1 MKVDVVTLFPE
12 MVDLPLSYSIV
23 KRAREDKFLKLGF
36 LNPREFAEDK
46 HKTVDQKPYGGG
58 SGMLL
63 MAEPFYKAIK
73 KLSKKNS
80 KVILLS
86 PVGEVFKQ
94 EKALQ
99 LSKEKHI
106 ILVCAHYEG
115 IDERISNYVH
125 EKISI
130 GDFILTGGEPAA
142 VCVID
147 AITRLLKG
155 VITDDSLKNESF
167 NDNLLEA
174 PQYTRPSVWRWHKV
188 PEVLLSGDHE
198 KIKKWRREESLRLT
212 EKNRPDLLKNLK
224 I

>member
-1 MKVDVVTLFPE
+1 MKVDVITLFPE

-23 KRAREDKFLKLGF
+23 KRAREDRLLKLGF
-36 LNPREFAEDK
+36 LNPREFAVDR

-80 KVILLS
+80 RVILLT
-86 PVGEVFKQ
+86 PAGKVFNQK
-94 EKALQ
+94 KALQ

-115 IDERISNYVH
+115 IDERISNYVD

-142 VCVID
+142 VCIID
-147 AITRLLKG
+147 AVTRLLKG
-155 VITDDSLKNESF
+155 VIKADSLENESF
-167 NDNLLEA
+167 NGNLLEA
-174 PQYTRPSVWRWHKV
+174 PQYTRPNVWRGHKV
-188 PEVLLSGDHE
+188 PDILLSGNHK
-198 KIKKWRREESLRLT
+198 KIEKWRKEESLKLT
-212 EKNRPDLLKNLK
+212 KKNRPDLLEV
-224 I
+224 

>member
-155 VITDDSLKNESF
+155 VIKDDSLRNESF

-174 PQYTRPSVWRWHKV
+174 PQYTRPSVWRGHKV

>member
-1 MKVDVVTLFPE
+1 MKVDVITLFPE

-155 VITDDSLKNESF
+155 VIKDDSLRNESF

-174 PQYTRPSVWRWHKV
+174 PQYTRPSVWRGHKV

-212 EKNRPDLLKNLK
+212 EKSRPDLLKNLK

>member
-23 KRAREDKFLKLGF
+23 KRAREDRFLKLGF

-155 VITDDSLKNESF
+155 VIKDDSLRNESF

-174 PQYTRPSVWRWHKV
+174 PQYTRPSVWRGHKV

>member
-1 MKVDVVTLFPE
+1 MKVDVITLFPE

-155 VITDDSLKNESF
+155 VIKDDSLRNESF

-174 PQYTRPSVWRWHKV
+174 PQYTRPSVWRGHKV